1 MPRYKVIQPCF
12 LDGALRDIGDVVEFN
27 GPPGKALLLLDDDIS
42 GPGGKPA
49 APKPAAA
56 ARKTEG

>member
-12 LDGALRDIGDVVEFN
+12 LDGALRDTGEVIEFN
-27 GPPGKALLLLDDDIS
+27 GPPGKALLPLDDT
-42 GPGGKPA
+42 GKPA

-56 ARKTEG
+56 AARKTEG